1 MDPHPKRRA
10 TGHAAC
16 SSPPEREGPSSS
28 CSGAQSSGHGPTSA
42 AVDEQGVDLCLA
54 GVLQWPAAMLDATK
68 AYDDEHSTALC
79 QEMGRVCAEG
89 FVLTSAYTGLG
100 AAETTC
106 ALIVEEAVKRGLLSV
121 RSDGSSSAM
130 VVHAACDVF
139 PSPLLEQ
146 AVKLAEAKAE
156 SA

>member
-1 MDPHPKRRA
+1 MSVAMEDA
-10 TGHAAC
+10 
-16 SSPPEREGPSSS
+16 
-28 CSGAQSSGHGPTSA
+28 
-42 AVDEQGVDLCLA
+42 GVDVCLA
-54 GVLQWPAAMLDATK
+54 GVLQWPATLLDATK
-68 AYDDEHSTALC
+68 TVDAEHGTALC
-79 QEMGRVCAEG
+79 QEVGRVCAEG